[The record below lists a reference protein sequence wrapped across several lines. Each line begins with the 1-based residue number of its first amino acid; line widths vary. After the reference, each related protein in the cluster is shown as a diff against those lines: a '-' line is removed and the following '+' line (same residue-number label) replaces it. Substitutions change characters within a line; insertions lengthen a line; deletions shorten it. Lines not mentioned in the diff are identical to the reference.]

1 LYGNGGKSILPKKET
16 PSFKAV
22 ISGYFGFDNLGDEA
36 IIYSMLTLWR
46 KFFPQGEFVVL
57 SSNPVKTKSLYQVE
71 AANRWRLKEIKQAIS
86 GSDLLVSG
94 GGSLLQDVTGLK
106 SLLYYLGVIRLA
118 KYLKKP
124 VFFYAQGI
132 GPVQSITGRY
142 LVRRVVNQVDLITV
156 RDEESAQALK
166 EMGVNRP
173 AIYVTADPV
182 LGLTSE
188 ALSEGS
194 NFALVKELLDKY
206 HLEQSRPTAGF
217 CLRSWPDL
225 KEAQERV
232 FVQVGE
238 ALRREGW
245 QVIFLPFHY
254 PADLP
259 LAQKLA
265 QAFTPTAAVIKE
277 ELTVPQLM
285 AVMNRFKLV
294 VGMRLHALII
304 AAVMG
309 VPFAGI
315 AYDPKI
321 TRFLNHFNLTPAGT
335 TKDLTFEGLWKMIK
349 DVLIEPAA
357 FQQKIAL
364 TLPMLQQKARESTL
378 IMENIINEKFQRKI
392 S

>member
-1 LYGNGGKSILPKKET
+1 LPKKEV
-16 PSFKAV
+16 PSFKVAV
-22 ISGYFGFDNLGDEA
+22 SGYYGYDNIGDEA

-46 KFFPQGEFVVL
+46 KLFPKGEFIVL
-57 SSNPVKTKSLYQVE
+57 SSNPARTKNLYQVK
-71 AANRWRLKEIKQAIS
+71 AVDRWRLKEVKQAIS
-86 GSDLLVSG
+86 ASDLLVSG

-142 LVRRVVNQVDLITV
+142 LLRRVVNQVDLITV

-182 LGLTSE
+182 LGLTGE
-188 ALSEGS
+188 VLNEGL
-194 NFALVKELLDKY
+194 NLALVKELFDKY
-206 HLEQSRPTAGF
+206 HLDQSRPTAGF
-217 CLRSWPDL
+217 CLRPWPDL
-225 KEAQERV
+225 KDAQERI
-232 FVQVGE
+232 FIQAGE

-254 PADLP
+254 PADLD
-259 LAQKLA
+259 LSQRLA
-265 QAFTPTAAVIKE
+265 QAFTPPAAVIE
-277 ELTVPQLM
+277 ERLTVPQII
-285 AVMNRFKLV
+285 AVMTRLELV
-294 VGMRLHALII
+294 VGMRLHALIL
-304 AAVMG
+304 AAVLG
-309 VPFAGI
+309 VPFVGI

-335 TKDLTFEGLWKMIK
+335 PKELTFEGLWKKIK
-349 DVLIEPAA
+349 DILTEPVA

-364 TLPMLQQKARESTL
+364 TLPVLQQKAQESAY
-378 IMENIINEKFQRKI
+378 IMENFINQKCLSKF
-392 S
+392 

>member
-1 LYGNGGKSILPKKET
+1 MYGNGGKSILLKKET
-16 PSFKAV
+16 PSFRAV
-22 ISGYFGFDNLGDEA
+22 VSGYFGFNNIGDEA
-36 IIYSMLTLWR
+36 ILYSMLTLWR
-46 KFFPQGEFVVL
+46 KFFPKGEFTVL
-57 SSNPVKTKSLYQVE
+57 SSNPAKTKNLYQVE

-132 GPVQSITGRY
+132 GPVQRVTGRY

-166 EMGVNRP
+166 GMGVDQP
-173 AIYVTADPV
+173 EIYVTADPV

-188 ALSEGS
+188 ALKLNEEL
-194 NFALVKELLDKY
+194 NLALVKELFDKY
-206 HLEQSRPTAGF
+206 HLEQNKPTAGF

-225 KEAQERV
+225 KEAKERV
-232 FVQVGE
+232 FVQAGE
-238 ALRREGW
+238 VLRGEGW
-245 QVIFLPFHY
+245 QVVFLPFHY

-259 LAQKLA
+259 LAQKIA
-265 QAFTPTAAVIKE
+265 RSFTPPAAVIKE

-285 AVMNRFKLV
+285 AIMSKLKLV

-309 VPFAGI
+309 VPFVGI

-335 TKDLTFEGLWKMIK
+335 PKDLTFEALEKKIE
-349 DVLIEPAA
+349 DILAEPAA
-357 FQQKIAL
+357 FQQKITL
-364 TLPMLQQKARESTL
+364 TLPMLQQKARESAL
-378 IMENIINEKFQRKI
+378 IMENIIR
-392 S
+392 

>member
-1 LYGNGGKSILPKKET
+1 LYDNGGKSILPKKET
-16 PSFKAV
+16 PSFRAV
-22 ISGYFGFDNLGDEA
+22 VSGYFGFNNIGDEA
-36 IIYSMLTLWR
+36 ILYSMLTLWR
-46 KFFPQGEFVVL
+46 KFFPEGEFTVL
-57 SSNPVKTKSLYQVE
+57 SSNPAKTKSLYQVE

-132 GPVQSITGRY
+132 GPVQRVTGRY

-166 EMGVNRP
+166 GMGVDRP
-173 AIYVTADPV
+173 EIYVTADPV

-188 ALSEGS
+188 ALKLNEEL
-194 NFALVKELLDKY
+194 NFALVKELFDKY
-206 HLEQSRPTAGF
+206 HLEQSKPTAGF

-232 FVQVGE
+232 FVQAGE
-238 ALRREGW
+238 VLRGEGW
-245 QVIFLPFHY
+245 QVVFLPFHY

-265 QAFTPTAAVIKE
+265 QSFTPSAAVIKE

-285 AVMNRFKLV
+285 AIMSKLKLV

-309 VPFAGI
+309 VPFVGI

-335 TKDLTFEGLWKMIK
+335 PKDLTFEALEKKIE
-349 DVLIEPAA
+349 DILAEPAA
-357 FQQKIAL
+357 FQQKITL
-364 TLPMLQQKARESTL
+364 TLPMLQQKARESAL
-378 IMENIINEKFQRKI
+378 IMENIIR
-392 S
+392 

>member
-1 LYGNGGKSILPKKET
+1 MPKKEKEV
-16 PSFKAV
+16 PSFKV
-22 ISGYFGFDNLGDEA
+22 VVSGYFGFDNIGDEA
-36 IIYSMLTLWR
+36 IIYSMITLWR
-46 KFFPQGEFVVL
+46 KLFPKGKFVVL
-57 SSNPVKTKSLYQVE
+57 SSNPARTKSLYQVE
-71 AANRWRLKEIKQAIS
+71 AVDRWRLREVKQAIS

-106 SLLYYLGVIRLA
+106 SLFYYLGVIRLA

-132 GPVQSITGRY
+132 GPVQKVTGRY
-142 LVRRVVNQVDLITV
+142 LLRRVVNQVDLITV
-156 RDEESAQALK
+156 RDEESAQVLK

-182 LGLTSE
+182 LGLTDE
-188 ALSEGS
+188 VLNEEL
-194 NFALVKELLDKY
+194 NLALVKDVLDKY
-206 HLEQSRPTAGF
+206 HLDQSRPAAGF
-217 CLRSWPDL
+217 CLRPWPDL
-225 KEAQERV
+225 KEARERV

-254 PADLP
+254 PADLG
-259 LAQKLA
+259 LSQKLA
-265 QAFTPTAAVIKE
+265 QAFTPPAVIIE
-277 ELTVPQLM
+277 ERLTVPQLM
-285 AVMNRFKLV
+285 AFMTRLRLV
-294 VGMRLHALII
+294 VGMRLHALIL
-304 AAVMG
+304 AAVLG
-309 VPFAGI
+309 VPFVGI

-335 TKDLTFEGLWKMIK
+335 PKDLTFEGLWKMIK
-349 DVLIEPAA
+349 DILIEPVA

-364 TLPMLQQKARESTL
+364 TLPALQQKARESAL
-378 IMENIINEKFQRKI
+378 IMENIINQKFLDKN